1 MTTKEWLMRAWKID
15 REINALIDVQKA
27 AYDRLTG
34 AMTANDNTPVSG
46 TKDPHK
52 FDSYVELT
60 NKIDR
65 RIYDLC
71 AVKAEIID
79 MISLVGNNTQRAL
92 LINRYVLFK
101 TWDQI
106 AVDMNYSYQGVMK
119 LHRIAFQSIKELLT
133 KDAEKSV

>member
-15 REINALIDVQKA
+15 REINALIEAQKA

-34 AMTANDNTPVSG
+34 AMTANDNTPVSS

-65 RIYDLC
+65 RIDDLY

-79 MISLVGNNTQRAL
+79 VISLVGNNTQRAL

-101 TWDQI
+101 TWEQI

-133 KDAEKSV
+133 RDAEKCV